1 MRRTAHPGRESRG
14 PPRERNHFR
23 QSLPVDS
30 AEGRARPRAG
40 APFSAPRAAT
50 RRGTLIFGW
59 QRVHSHGHE
68 WRAWTGDPHPSWAMI
83 ARRVGD
89 HGGAMHPVKWAL
101 FFLYQ
106 GNIQVQFIRYLQ
118 LGAGRVGHTGWTGR
132 ASSPSR
138 REAAVVAVA
147 EAPSR
152 LLATATAAT
161 VASSSTEYERAPSP
175 PWGGGGK
182 ATRGP
187 PASVVRGA
195 AGDSG
200 TCRGR
205 LSPGHL
211 RHRPPLPR
219 GHSPR
224 EGAVRTPSWL
234 STGGGGGSGRGMDAT
249 GGRKEGDPT
258 GCPRTGTPTPP
269 PNHRGGE
276 TAVGAPRPWGG
287 RQKK

>member
-1 MRRTAHPGRESRG
+1 
-14 PPRERNHFR
+14 
-23 QSLPVDS
+23 
-30 AEGRARPRAG
+30 
-40 APFSAPRAAT
+40 
-50 RRGTLIFGW
+50 
-59 QRVHSHGHE
+59 
-68 WRAWTGDPHPSWAMI
+68 MI

-175 PWGGGGK
+175 PWGGGGEGHARSTRIRGAGCGGGQRNVPRAAVARPS
-182 ATRGP
+182 ATPAAAAKGAQPAGRSGPHSFVAVHGGRGGLWARDGRHWRPKRRGP
-187 PASVVRGA
+187 
-195 AGDSG
+195 D
-200 TCRGR
+200 R
-205 LSPGHL
+205 LSA
-211 RHRPPLPR
+211 HRDPHPAAQPPRRRDRSRRPAAVGR
-219 GHSPR
+219 PSKKIKNCSSPQR
-224 EGAVRTPSWL
+224 RRRASQRAP
-234 STGGGGGSGRGMDAT
+234 
-249 GGRKEGDPT
+249 P
-258 GCPRTGTPTPP
+258 PPHPTPP
-269 PNHRGGE
+269 PAGGATRVPARVPAAQSVRCRHDPRVTMTKMATKQS
-276 TAVGAPRPWGG
+276 TAYATPVAAVRPA
-287 RQKK
+287 RRPTR